1 MGWIAWLCV
10 ICGDGSVIAADSIVA
25 QVVFCD
31 TWYWIGNISNQEI
44 VGKDKWAT
52 ITIDYSN
59 ANVPATLDMSSGAQG
74 LAIESSGALLP
85 VGAKIDNFRLS
96 LK

>member
-1 MGWIAWLCV
+1 
-10 ICGDGSVIAADSIVA
+10 A

-31 TWYWIGNISNQEI
+31 GWYWIGNISNQEI

-52 ITIDYSN
+52 ITIDYSS

-74 LAIESSGALLP
+74 LAIEGSGALLP